1 MVVTVVKCSVPGILI
16 AVLFSDVPVDV
27 TLYMA
32 STVMFSLAS
41 VPLVRSVA

>member
-16 AVLFSDVPVDV
+16 AVLFGDVPVAE

-32 STVMFSLAS
+32 STVMFPLTLL
-41 VPLVRSVA
+41 PLVKSVA

>member
-32 STVMFSLAS
+32 SAVMFSLAS
-41 VPLVRSVA
+41 VPLVKSVA

>member
-1 MVVTVVKCSVPGILI
+1 MVVTVVTCSVPGMLI
-16 AVLFSDVPVDV
+16 AVLFSDVPVAG

-41 VPLVRSVA
+41 VPLVKSVA

>member
-1 MVVTVVKCSVPGILI
+1 MKCSVPGILI
-16 AVLFSDVPVDV
+16 AVLFGDVPVAE

-41 VPLVRSVA
+41 VPLVKSVA